1 MMQQNG
7 SICHENQ
14 EVCQNTYK
22 MVDMEKKSF
31 IYDYTDVKEITDI
44 LIDNTLKRAQSGN
57 DIIKEAKDGSG

>member
-1 MMQQNG
+1 
-7 SICHENQ
+7 
-14 EVCQNTYK
+14 

-44 LIDNTLKRAQSGN
+44 LIDKALKRAQSGN